1 MVRLTRREAQSTGL
15 VQPRVLRR
23 TLPDVHLV
31 AAPGNTWFGEGQGSY
46 SWSTTSS
53 TLVLRIFAGAS
64 DGIPS
69 TIASIARAASSV
81 SKMATLRP
89 SVPSADRP
97 HVALTRPGAFLTC
110 GAPPRSQASLPP
122 LPFDWRRSRLLRTM
136 HALAPPLTRRSPEC
150 YNESAER
157 LGGSPAAAGFSLITS
172 QATPPPSGA
181 PRVMRRQRIS
191 SMLSPIGRA
200 NGAPARPR
208 RTARPP
214 RPSSTWPTRPP
225 L

>member
-53 TLVLRIFAGAS
+53 TLALRIFAGAS

-136 HALAPPLTRRSPEC
+136 HALAPPLTRRSPELQRVRRTTW
-150 YNESAER
+150 R
-157 LGGSPAAAGFSLITS
+157 LTCGRWILAHNLTSYAAAVRCSAS
-172 QATPPPSGA
+172 YATP
-181 PRVMRRQRIS
+181 
-191 SMLSPIGRA
+191 A
-200 NGAPARPR
+200 NLVHA
-208 RTARPP
+208 
-214 RPSSTWPTRPP
+214 
-225 L
+225 